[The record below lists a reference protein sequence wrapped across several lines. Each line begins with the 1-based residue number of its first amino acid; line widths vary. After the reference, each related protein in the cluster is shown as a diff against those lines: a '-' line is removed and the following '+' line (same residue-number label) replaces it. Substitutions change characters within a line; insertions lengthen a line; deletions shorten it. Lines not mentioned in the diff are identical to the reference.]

1 MWHGPWKAGAEAATA
16 ELGLTTAG
24 VLRCGVGGGG
34 VSCPTGTCGH
44 SPCHSRRFRRNTP
57 SRAPPERV
65 QGVVGILVTAP
76 YYGARRPAGQE
87 AWFLQQVSDAFAQAW
102 AVALEAVALLHW
114 ARGRWAVPLA
124 VTGVSYGAAMAAL
137 TSKLYPGPLAVV
149 PFMGCSGPGE
159 PFAHGASVLAATCV

>member
-1 MWHGPWKAGAEAATA
+1 MISLLRVLLLGGHVRPLSSSSSSLEDTLTCTATSAA
-16 ELGLTTAG
+16 
-24 VLRCGVGGGG
+24 
-34 VSCPTGTCGH
+34 P
-44 SPCHSRRFRRNTP
+44 
-57 SRAPPERV
+57 RV

-102 AVALEAVALLHW
+102 AVALEATVLLHW
-114 ARGRWAVPLA
+114 ARRSWDVPLA
-124 VTGVSYGAAMAAL
+124 ITGVSYGAAMAAL

-159 PFAHGASVLAATCV
+159 PFAHGASAATPRPAPSA